1 MSQLV
6 EGLVRYGQHNN
17 LMSIL
22 LEQNWGSTT
31 TAGIHHKAV
40 FFLRES
46 GVTPLTQISDGNS
59 ALFHIVIQH
68 TTVRKAIHWVS
79 VIGEG

>member
-1 MSQLV
+1 MSRIV
-6 EGLVRYGQHNN
+6 EGLVKSGQHNN

-22 LEQNWGSTT
+22 LEQNWESTT
-31 TAGIHHKAV
+31 NAGIQMG
-40 FFLRES
+40 LYLMES
-46 GVTPLTQISDGNS
+46 GASPLTQMSYGSI

-79 VIGEG
+79 PIWER

>member
-6 EGLVRYGQHNN
+6 EGLVKSGQHNN

-22 LEQNWGSTT
+22 LEQNWEITT
-31 TAGIHHKAV
+31 IAGIQMG
-40 FFLRES
+40 LCLWES
-46 GVTPLTQISDGNS
+46 TVSPLTQISDGNA

-68 TTVRKAIHWVS
+68 TTVRKDIRWVS
-79 VIGEG
+79 AIREG